1 MYLAR
6 YATAAVAVVSLTL
19 GLASPVDAASVPKT
33 NLLPQWDNGSDAAAI
48 AKLGEMFTAAGGK
61 WESTSIA
68 GHTANTLAKLRADVV
83 AGNPPPAVQ
92 LKGPEIAEWNATGMT
107 LNLDE
112 IAKQE
117 NWDGTVATELLSV
130 MKPKGSWVAV
140 PMNIHRINWLWGSK
154 KALDKVGITQMP
166 STWAEFNADCEKL
179 KAGGIIPIAHGSA
192 DWTDAATFEIVVY
205 GIDIELVRKDLV

>member
-33 NLLPQWDNGSDAAAI
+33 NLLSQWSEGSDAAAI

-61 WESTSIA
+61 WEQTSIA

-83 AGNPPPAVQ
+83 AGNAPPAVQ
-92 LKGPEIAEWNATGMT
+92 LKGPEIAEWNETGKT
-107 LNLDE
+107 LSLDE
-112 IAKQE
+112 MAKE
-117 NWDGTVATELLSV
+117 ECWDKTVAPELLPV

-140 PMNIHRINWLWGSK
+140 PMNIHRINWMWGGK
-154 KALDKVGITQMP
+154 KALDKAGITSMP
-166 STWAEFNADCEKL
+166 A
-179 KAGGIIPIAHGSA
+179 
-192 DWTDAATFEIVVY
+192 
-205 GIDIELVRKDLV
+205 